1 MAFFFITATCVS
13 SEDKRKQQLL
23 LHAQFHKS
31 FVWKEIMEKNLTN
44 YTFVLPLF
52 WTQQWIF
59 KILKCCKKCEQSN
72 DIWIFAPKI
81 IMSSVEKLESE
92 KLFSYR
98 KSFISIFQMSLR
110 FPRGLLFV
118 RRTLFQKSNFCPKIQ
133 FWQKLYFQ
141 AYLNFSAQNWKI
153 FFKKFRKL
161 EFSDHRVEVWN
172 SVFSVFLCCQGSLI
186 SLEFNYPRHIFLP
199 FPSMSWS
206 RRIDT
211 KKEAKEA
218 KQLHATLDRQNP
230 WGMSADLSTSNLEK
244 NPPVTLSSPPRKW
257 FGSRVM
263 MLVCFKYKG

>member
-59 KILKCCKKCEQSN
+59 KILKSYRKFELSN

-81 IMSSVEKLESE
+81 RDEAWFLIFKMSSVEKLESE

-118 RRTLFQKSNFCPKIQ
+118 RRTLFQKSHFCPKIQ

-141 AYLNFSAQNWKI
+141 I
-153 FFKKFRKL
+153 FFKKSF
-161 EFSDHRVEVWN
+161 E
-172 SVFSVFLCCQGSLI
+172 
-186 SLEFNYPRHIFLP
+186 
-199 FPSMSWS
+199 
-206 RRIDT
+206 
-211 KKEAKEA
+211 
-218 KQLHATLDRQNP
+218 
-230 WGMSADLSTSNLEK
+230 NL
-244 NPPVTLSSPPRKW
+244 N
-257 FGSRVM
+257 F
-263 MLVCFKYKG
+263 

>member
-1 MAFFFITATCVS
+1 
-13 SEDKRKQQLL
+13 
-23 LHAQFHKS
+23 
-31 FVWKEIMEKNLTN
+31 
-44 YTFVLPLF
+44 
-52 WTQQWIF
+52 
-59 KILKCCKKCEQSN
+59 
-72 DIWIFAPKI
+72 
-81 IMSSVEKLESE
+81 MSSVEKLESE

-118 RRTLFQKSNFCPKIQ
+118 RRTLFQKSNCCPKIQ

-141 AYLNFSAQNWKI
+141 AYLNFSVQTGRYSRIFWKI
-153 FFKKFRKL
+153 RQKM
-161 EFSDHRVEVWN
+161 EDWN